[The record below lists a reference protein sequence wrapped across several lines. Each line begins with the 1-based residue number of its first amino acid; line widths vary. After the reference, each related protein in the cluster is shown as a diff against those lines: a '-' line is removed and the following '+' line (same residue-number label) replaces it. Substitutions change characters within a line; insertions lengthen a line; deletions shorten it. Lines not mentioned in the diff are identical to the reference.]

1 PAGIALGGM
10 ATGIL
15 ALPAAAPP
23 RLGRARETEVNAA
36 RKAPAP
42 GPPADLRSGAYS
54 ALVGKARP
62 IELSHWEIAMDSAAF
77 DALEHQARAQL
88 PPSSF
93 AFCAAG
99 ADDEITAAENS
110 ARWRALRLRPH
121 ILRAV
126 AQVDPGVM
134 ILGRHA
140 ATPIMIAPTGRHR
153 LFHCDG

>member
-1 PAGIALGGM
+1 
-10 ATGIL
+10 
-15 ALPAAAPP
+15 
-23 RLGRARETEVNAA
+23 
-36 RKAPAP
+36 PAP

-99 ADDEITAAENS
+99 ADAEITAAENS
-110 ARWRALRLRPH
+110 ARRRALRLRPP
-121 ILRAV
+121 LRRAV

-140 ATPIMIAPTGRHR
+140 APPIMIAPPGRHR
-153 LFHCDG
+153 LFHGDGETAPAGGAAAAAAIFVRAPNATATIEEVAAARGDAA